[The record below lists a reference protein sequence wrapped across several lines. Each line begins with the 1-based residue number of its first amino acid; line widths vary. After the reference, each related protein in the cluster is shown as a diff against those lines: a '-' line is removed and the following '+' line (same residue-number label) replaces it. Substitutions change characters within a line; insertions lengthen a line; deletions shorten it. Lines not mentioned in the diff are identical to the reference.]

1 VKGPAARGRSGRRQR
16 RIRRIA
22 LTCEES
28 RQIVVILASGDP
40 ATRCVLARTHR
51 SATPAPSVRTHA
63 NSNRL
68 RAGIPVCARAQSA
81 LVLKD
86 RSKAFEEPG
95 HRGLTDRAD
104 YLIEHF
110 RVRYAFGGGWT
121 CGCAEFA
128 ASSVCRHTREA
139 AGRRTAQALIA
150 AHLQV
155 GAPRTLTFDRGAL
168 ARRRTTTAT
177 QPDASTRTRHVLRP
191 GRSLPET
198 WR

>member
-1 VKGPAARGRSGRRQR
+1 VKRPVASGRSGRRQR

-22 LTCEES
+22 LTCEGS
-28 RQIVVILASGDP
+28 RQIVVILASGHP

-51 SATPAPSVRTHA
+51 SATPAPSVTTHA

-68 RAGIPVCARAQSA
+68 RAGVPLRARARSA

-104 YLIEHF
+104 YLIERF

-128 ASSVCRHTREA
+128 TSSVCRHTREA

-168 ARRRTTTAT
+168 ARRRIAAT
-177 QPDASTRTRHVLRP
+177 QPDASPRTRHVLRP
-191 GRSLPET
+191 GLSLLET